1 MKNYFIALIMAMSFM
16 AMQTASASTIT
27 LENLDAGSVTTAT
40 GDMVAGTG
48 NGDALLGLLPFSIS
62 SWKLDIDSA
71 VKLDFNLSG
80 GLPFST
86 SFFNKPYIPFAP
98 PPTVVFSFVGSFGTA
113 MLDAG
118 TYYLSVFSGQG
129 YVGVPYDLSIAPSAI
144 SEVPVPAAVWLFGSV
159 LAGLIGVTRSKSYPK
174 LAA

>member
-1 MKNYFIALIMAMSFM
+1 MKNFFIALIMAMSFM
-16 AMQTASASTIT
+16 AMQTASASTMT
-27 LENLDAGSVTTAT
+27 LTNLSAGSVTTDT

-48 NGDALLGLLPFSIS
+48 NGEALLGLLPFSIS
-62 SWKLDIDSA
+62 SWKLDVDSA

-80 GLPFST
+80 GMPFST
-86 SFFNKPYIPFAP
+86 SLFDSPSFAP
-98 PPTVVFSFVGSFGTA
+98 PPVFSFAGSFGTA

-118 TYYLSVFSGQG
+118 TYYLSVFSGTG
-129 YVGVPYDLSIAPSAI
+129 NVGAPYEFSIAPSAI